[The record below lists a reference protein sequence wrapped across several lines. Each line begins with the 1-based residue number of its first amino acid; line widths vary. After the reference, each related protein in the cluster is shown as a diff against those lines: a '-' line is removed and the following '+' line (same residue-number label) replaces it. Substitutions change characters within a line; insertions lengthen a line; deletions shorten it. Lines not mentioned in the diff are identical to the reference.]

1 MPDRVLNTLLTEDF
15 RQEHSVKC
23 VPIQSFSG
31 QFFPIYGLNT
41 EIHRAGRIDAMKVRK
56 VSTRLYHDDSCH
68 TLAKRHSVSE
78 CRLVGLKYSIRYVIQ
93 VFPKVSINGE
103 WLAKIKKKRRT

>member
-56 VSTRLYHDDSCH
+56 VST
-68 TLAKRHSVSE
+68 
-78 CRLVGLKYSIRYVIQ
+78 GL
-93 VFPKVSINGE
+93 
-103 WLAKIKKKRRT
+103 